1 MKTLLEIKLIYFYK
15 NVEIL
20 FHKRYTLFI
29 EMNTDTSR
37 EGETDVWFFDLYE

>member
-1 MKTLLEIKLIYFYK
+1 MLLEIKLIYFYK

-20 FHKRYTLFI
+20 FRKRYTLFI

-37 EGETDVWFFDLYE
+37 EGETDVWFFDFYE